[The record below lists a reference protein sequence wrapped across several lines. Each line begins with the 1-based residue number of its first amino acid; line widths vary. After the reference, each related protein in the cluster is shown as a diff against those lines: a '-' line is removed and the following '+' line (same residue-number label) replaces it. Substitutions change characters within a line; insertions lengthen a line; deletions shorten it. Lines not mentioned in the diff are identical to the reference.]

1 MSLGAG
7 FSSGGNSPAG
17 TGDVDQGTIP
27 SGNLFVDANGI
38 RQNARAISPVTRQYI
53 FNSDGSSSGMTSSLQ
68 LVQLRIQTVRDS
80 SALPGFGKRASGGVV
95 TDQTPRRVQG
105 EVEEALADLVAGG
118 VISIVS
124 ITVQRANPTR
134 IYGILLWRDI
144 ATGIEIPTEI

>member
-17 TGDVDQGTIP
+17 TGDVDQATIP
-27 SGNLFVDANGI
+27 SGNLFVDANGV
-38 RQNARAISPVTRQYI
+38 RQNARAIDPATRQYV
-53 FNSDGSSSGMTSSLQ
+53 FNSDGSSSGMPSSLQ

-105 EVEEALADLVAGG
+105 EIEEALADLVAGG

-124 ITVQRANPTR
+124 ITVSRANPTR

>member
-53 FNSDGSSSGMTSSLQ
+53 FNSDGSSSGMPSSLQ
-68 LVQLRIQTVRDS
+68 LVQLRDS

-144 ATGIEIPTEI
+144 ATGVEIPTEI